1 MKQRFKVE
9 IVETY
14 RKTID
19 VIAED
24 EGCVDDEV
32 RAIEEAGEIDWNP
45 SEDFDGWDI
54 VNVKRDTL
62 LDSEKE
68 YVQKWAMNT
77 VRTTELVDS
86 DWVLEEM
93 TRDECRDWFEC
104 IRDKGIDIPV
114 LATSSDLWDAVQKER
129 GCK

>member
-9 IVETY
+9 ITETY
-14 RKTID
+14 RKIID

-24 EGCVDDEV
+24 EHYVDDEV
-32 RAIEEAGEIDWNP
+32 RAMEEAGEIKWDH

-54 VNVKRDTL
+54 INVERDTL

-77 VRTTELVDS
+77 VKMIALLDPE
-86 DWVLEEM
+86 WILEEM
-93 TRDECRDWFEC
+93 TRDGCMDWLECM
-104 IRDKGIDIPV
+104 RDKGIDVPV
-114 LATSSDLWDAVQKER
+114 LATSNDLWNAVQKER
-129 GCK
+129 EKC

>member
-24 EGCVDDEV
+24 ESYVDDEV
-32 RAIEEAGEIDWNP
+32 KAMEEAGEVDWNYA
-45 SEDFDGWDI
+45 EDFDGWDI
-54 VNVKRDTL
+54 INVERDTL

-68 YVQKWAMNT
+68 YVQKWAGNT
-77 VRTTELVDS
+77 VKMLVLLDPE
-86 DWVLEEM
+86 WILEEM
-93 TRDECRDWFEC
+93 TRDECVDWLEC
-104 IRDKGIDIPV
+104 MRDKGIDIPA

-129 GCK
+129 EK